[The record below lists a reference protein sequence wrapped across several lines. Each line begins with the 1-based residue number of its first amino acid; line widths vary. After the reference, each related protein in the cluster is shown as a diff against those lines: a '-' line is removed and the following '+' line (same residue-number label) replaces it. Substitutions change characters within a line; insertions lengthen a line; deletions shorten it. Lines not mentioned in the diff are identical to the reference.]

1 MNMKFDKQSLDELIA
16 KIRDWPHWNVR
27 EWSIWKEFNPSKFAA
42 ASGYDAKALSPEEL
56 SDTPPAID
64 ETRTV
69 VALGYAIIIVLIFG
83 TLSWAAFA
91 RLDSA
96 VVGQATVGY
105 ETRRKV
111 VQHLEGGMI
120 QTIATKEGNQVQ
132 EGEILFRLDDT
143 QAKANLEVVRN
154 QADALLA
161 QEARLTAERDG
172 ADKISFPAA
181 ILSRANNPSVRKVLD
196 DQEAQFRERKASID
210 GQIGILE
217 GRVTQYQSEINGLR
231 VERESAQKQL
241 NFIQDELGGVR
252 DLAEKGL
259 IPKTRWLQL
268 EREAARLDGVVG
280 RNEAESSKAQN
291 SMAEMKMQ
299 IQQTKQKQREE
310 VAAQLLDTRQKLNDI
325 NEKLRVAEDVFRR
338 LDITSPR
345 AGVVQ
350 NVRVNTVGAVV
361 RPGEPLAEV
370 VPLNDELIV
379 EAQIS
384 PTDIDRIKPG
394 EQAEVRFPN
403 FHARATPVVMGHISV
418 VSRDRMTDEV
428 TKMPY
433 FLVQI
438 AIRDTD
444 IPQEMKGRLTAGMPA
459 EVVVA
464 TGERTVLQF
473 LVSPLTDVFA
483 KTFREK

>member
-1 MNMKFDKQSLDELIA
+1 MKKYFEEWIASVQNWPILKSLKPA
-16 KIRDWPHWNVR
+16 KLAD
-27 EWSIWKEFNPSKFAA
+27 A
-42 ASGYDAKALSPEEL
+42 YDGKALSPEDL
-56 SDTPPAID
+56 PDTPPAID

-69 VALGYAIIIVLIFG
+69 IALGYTIITVLIIG
-83 TLSWAAFA
+83 TLGWAAFA

-96 VVGQATVGY
+96 VVGHATVGY

-120 QTIATKEGNQVQ
+120 QTIATKEGNQVK
-132 EGEILFRLDDT
+132 EGDVLFRLDDT

-161 QEARLTAERDG
+161 QEARLIAEREN
-172 ADKISFPAA
+172 ANQITFPSSLLA
-181 ILSRANNPSVRKVLD
+181 RANNPSVKKVID
-196 DQEAQFRERKASID
+196 DQEAQFRERKASIE

-217 GRVTQYQSEINGLR
+217 GRVSQYQSEINGLR
-231 VERESAQKQL
+231 LERESADKQL
-241 NFIQDELGGVR
+241 NFIQDELLGVR
-252 DLAEKGL
+252 DLADKGL

-268 EREAARLDGVVG
+268 EREAARLEGVVG
-280 RNEAESSKAQN
+280 RNEAEASKAQN

-310 VAAQLLDTRQKLNDI
+310 VAFQLLDARQKLNDV

-338 LDITSPR
+338 LDITAPR
-345 AGVVQ
+345 SGVIQ
-350 NVRVNTVGAVV
+350 NVRINTVGAVV

-370 VPLNDELIV
+370 VPLNDELII

-384 PTDIDRIKPG
+384 PTDIDRIQVGQK
-394 EQAEVRFPN
+394 AEVRFPN
-403 FHARATPVVMGHISV
+403 FQARQTPVVMGQISI
-418 VSRDRMTDEV
+418 VSRDRLIDEA

-433 FLVQI
+433 FHAQI

-444 IPQEMKGRLTAGMPA
+444 IPKDMQGRLTAGMPA
-459 EVVVA
+459 EVVVP

-473 LVSPLTDVFA
+473 LISPLTDVFA